1 MNQTENEM
9 STRALAYASLPPF
22 DLRLEEPASY
32 GLISGAMDCVAN
44 VAALHGGSYGEI
56 TEVMGKEIAEGICAQ
71 VMSLEPGNV
80 GLSVLPTLYG
90 NLDAGRKVVGQSL
103 VRTKGVLASACFSS
117 KQFGRSINS
126 VGECVDGME
135 PIQPDCYLPLEAP
148 ALGVLERYPVNE
160 PLHTGL
166 IAIDTLIPIGLGQRE
181 GLLGDRRSGKTETL
195 LTIMNTQ
202 RVVDSGVRPIY
213 VMIGQK
219 SSSIASSISSL
230 RERGMYQNTI
240 AISVCAS
247 DSPLMRSLA
256 PRTGCAVAEHLCRE
270 YGYDTLIM
278 HDTLTSHANAYSE
291 LSLLLRRLPG
301 RDGLPADI
309 FYTHARILERAGR
322 FRDFKGSITAIPVV
336 DLDNGD
342 LSEYL
347 PTNIVS
353 ITDGQAVFLAE
364 LFSEG
369 KKPALDA
376 TQSVSRLGGSVQ
388 PPALRK
394 PSSLLKL
401 QLTQIQGVRRIS
413 GVSTDVDSDTK
424 ATLKRGLILDEILK
438 QDINESYSPKK
449 TLYYIL
455 AGCSGAL
462 DSLSEEEV
470 RPTLCRL
477 FELVDLSLIDNA
489 LAEGRELHRTE
500 IDTIT
505 ADTQK
510 AVSEVRLASRE
521 SGECKES
528 RLISM

>member
-1 MNQTENEM
+1 MYFFKQDEAYTLDLCPQT
-9 STRALAYASLPPF
+9 AG
-22 DLRLEEPASY
+22 SY
-32 GLISGAMDCVAN
+32 GMVAGAMDCVAN
-44 VAALHGGSYGEI
+44 VAALHGASYGEI
-56 TEVMGKEIAEGICAQ
+56 ALVMGTDLADGINAQ
-71 VMSLEPGNV
+71 IMALEPGNV
-80 GLSVLPTLYG
+80 GLSILPAVYG
-90 NLDAGRKVVGQSL
+90 NMDVGRKVVGQAI
-103 VRTKGVLASACFSS
+103 VRAEGVLACASFSK

-126 VGECVDGME
+126 LGDCVDGME
-135 PIQPDCYLPLEAP
+135 PIKPECYLPLEAP

-202 RVVDSGVRPIY
+202 RVVGSGIRPVY

-230 RERGMYQNTI
+230 RERGMYQDTI
-240 AISVCAS
+240 AITVCAS

-270 YGYDTLIM
+270 YGYDALIM
-278 HDTLTSHANAYSE
+278 HDTLTSHAAAYSE

-322 FRDFKGSITAIPVV
+322 FRDFEGSITAIPVV

-364 LFSEG
+364 LFSQG

-388 PPALRK
+388 PPALK
-394 PSSLLKL
+394 GPSSFLKL

-413 GVSTDVDSDTK
+413 GVSSDVDPETK
-424 ATLKRGLILDEILK
+424 ATLKRGIILDEILK

-449 TLYYIL
+449 TLYYIV

-462 DSLSEEEV
+462 DCLSDEEV
-470 RPTLCRL
+470 KPTLERL
-477 FELVDLSLIDNA
+477 FETVDLSLIDDA
-489 LAEGRELHRTE
+489 LTEGRRLEPAE
-500 IDTIT
+500 IATIT
-505 ADTQK
+505 DRTK
-510 AVSEVRLASRE
+510 AGLALCS
-521 SGECKES
+521 S
-528 RLISM
+528 